1 MATARRA
8 ETRERAGAAPPGL
21 ALALAATSTAS
32 ARATAASS
40 CEEAWPWSRLDRS
53 ARAFVRPVPLVLTAG
68 AIAAPFALSPP
79 GADHWIRVR
88 VQSDLGGR
96 YDLEHVTLY
105 APVAWLG
112 SALVSYTTM
121 RAVDAPCRQQRT
133 AAAMTQAIA
142 TSFGVVTGLK
152 FVVGRGWPNGGLD
165 PRAPDRL
172 SHPELATQYS
182 PFQGE
187 GIAWPSGHTGVSFAA
202 AAALRASLP
211 EDGWARWLG
220 YPLAIGVG
228 LGMIWGD
235 HHWASDVVSG
245 ALLGEAIGSS
255 VGAAFHEDHSPRRA
269 GWVLVPMGGEL
280 RGVAVAGSF

>member
-1 MATARRA
+1 MK
-8 ETRERAGAAPPGL
+8 
-21 ALALAATSTAS
+21 
-32 ARATAASS
+32 
-40 CEEAWPWSRLDRS
+40 
-53 ARAFVRPVPLVLTAG
+53 V
-68 AIAAPFALSPP
+68 
-79 GADHWIRVR
+79 
-88 VQSDLGGR
+88 
-96 YDLEHVTLY
+96 
-105 APVAWLG
+105 
-112 SALVSYTTM
+112 
-121 RAVDAPCRQQRT
+121 VDAPCRQQRT
-133 AAAMTQAIA
+133 VAAMTQAIV
-142 TSFGVVTGLK
+142 TSFGVVVGLK
-152 FVVGRGWPNGGLD
+152 FAVGRSWPNGGLD

-172 SHPELATQYS
+172 SHPELATYYS

-187 GIAWPSGHTGVSFAA
+187 GIAWPSGHTAVSFAA
-202 AAALRASLP
+202 AAALRASSP

-255 VGAAFHEDHSPRRA
+255 VGAAFHGERSPGRA